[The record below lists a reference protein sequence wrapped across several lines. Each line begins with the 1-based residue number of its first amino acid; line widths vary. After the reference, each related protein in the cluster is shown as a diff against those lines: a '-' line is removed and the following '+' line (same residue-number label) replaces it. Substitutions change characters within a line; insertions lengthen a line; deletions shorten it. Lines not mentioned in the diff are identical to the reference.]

1 MLYALL
7 FAESPGDFAQRENPA
22 TATSYM
28 GAWTAYI
35 VAMQQAGVMQSGAGL
50 ASVSLAT
57 TLRVRDGARDV
68 QDGPF
73 ADSKE
78 QLGGFVVLD
87 VPDLD
92 AALEWASRCPIAATG
107 AVEVRPVMP
116 PLASGG
122 CA

>member
-1 MLYALL
+1 MQYALL
-7 FAESPGDFAQRENPA
+7 FAEAPEDFAKRKNPA
-22 TATSYM
+22 TAESYLGAWMAYM
-28 GAWTAYI
+28 G
-35 VAMQQAGVMQSGAGL
+35 AMQQAGILQGGHGL
-50 ASVSLAT
+50 EPTALAT

-78 QLGGFVVLD
+78 QLGGLVVIE

-92 AALEWASRCPIAATG
+92 AALEWAARCPVVSTG

-116 PLASGG
+116 PPPR
-122 CA
+122 